1 MKWIFAIEAENDLIV
16 ICRLMNALRRKALAP
31 SSFAMSRS
39 AEQYSVTL
47 MAELPESEAEH
58 YFNFFRRTEGVQHV
72 TYYRHS
78 SEAPASLVYVDMEAP
93 ALNLSRSAELFPG
106 SRLVFASHGKAL
118 LQVPADFS
126 SGRLAGH
133 NAIPFAQVKT
143 TRSAPSGLSRQG
155 DQEAGTAGTIQ

>member
-39 AEQYSVTL
+39 AEQYAVTL
-47 MAELPESEAEH
+47 MAELPESEVEH

-72 TYYRHS
+72 TYYRHNP
-78 SEAPASLVYVDMEAP
+78 EPPASFIYVDMEAP
-93 ALNLSRSAELFPG
+93 ALELSRWAQLFPG

-118 LQVPADFS
+118 LEVPADFS
-126 SGRLAGH
+126 ADRPLEH
-133 NAIPFAQVKT
+133 NVTPFAQVRT
-143 TRSAPSGLSRQG
+143 THGAPSGPQPRSGQASG
-155 DQEAGTAGTIQ
+155 IAGTIQ